1 VKQLRQTRLLAVLV
15 MLALV
20 ATAIGQARMRES
32 RAASVIARENLRDC
46 RGQLAELHRWRAGAG
61 AADES
66 AGVAPDTSELSR
78 LLRTAAADAGAGQK
92 LVSIEPGRADGS
104 SVTAGA
110 PQLPVFLRLEGV
122 SLRELTTF
130 LHRLATIDVSSRA
143 QSIELSA
150 AAGSEATGTQAAPE
164 LWNADVTI
172 SYANFAA
179 GERQP

>member
-1 VKQLRQTRLLAVLV
+1 VNQLRQTRLFALLV
-15 MLALV
+15 ALALV
-20 ATAIGQARMRES
+20 ATAIGHSRLSES
-32 RAASVIARENLRDC
+32 RSAAAVAGDNPRDC
-46 RGQLAELHRWRAGAG
+46 RQRLAELRRWRSGAG
-61 AADES
+61 ADEQS
-66 AGVAPDTSELSR
+66 VVTMDTSELSR

-92 LVSIEPGRADGS
+92 LVSVEPGRQGS
-104 SVTAGA
+104 AEGGGVA
-110 PQLPVFLRLEGV
+110 QLPVFLRLEAI

-130 LHRLATIDVSSRA
+130 LHRLATIDASSRA

-150 AAGSEATGTQAAPE
+150 APGAGDAQGAVE